1 MSENI
6 YSNEMSIE
14 ELNSGDKV
22 EMMVEIYESTDTIR
36 DHDHNT
42 EVKGGEPEETKLK
55 RKPQTEQGGDTH
67 TAESRR
73 YRLAAVGLVLLCVLL
88 LLTIILLCIRL
99 NNLTGERNQLQA
111 SYTRMTADRDQLQT
125 NYTNMTAERDQ
136 NKRRLSTMVNYTQ
149 QEWRVFNT
157 SLYYVSTEWKSWT
170 ESRDD
175 CIKRGSD
182 LLIINSREEQEFIVK
197 KLSSSQVWI
206 GLSGS
211 ETEGVWKWVDG
222 SGLTIRFW
230 YSGEPNSRKDEKC
243 VVTGYWNGKN
253 WAQYS
258 CKTPHIW
265 VCERS
270 IFN

>member
-1 MSENI
+1 MVCWSQTDTLREKVIQRFSHFELVSRTDMSENI

-111 SYTRMTADRDQLQT
+111 SYTSMTADRDQLQT

-136 NKRRLSTMVNYTQ
+136 NIKWLSAMVNYTL
-149 QEWRVFNT
+149 QEWWVFNT
-157 SLYYVSTEWKSWT
+157 SLYYVSTLKKSWT
-170 ESRDD
+170 ESRND
-175 CIKRGSD
+175 CRQRGAD
-182 LLIINSREEQEFIVK
+182 LVIINSREEQEFIK
-197 KLSSSQVWI
+197 KLNNNNNKVWI
-206 GLSGS
+206 GLNK
-211 ETEGVWKWVDG
+211 TEGVWKWVDG
-222 SGLTIRFW
+222 SELI
-230 YSGEPNSRKDEKC
+230 
-243 VVTGYWNGKN
+243 TG
-253 WAQYS
+253 
-258 CKTPHIW
+258 
-265 VCERS
+265 
-270 IFN
+270 

>member
-1 MSENI
+1 MCIPS
-6 YSNEMSIE
+6 
-14 ELNSGDKV
+14 
-22 EMMVEIYESTDTIR
+22 
-36 DHDHNT
+36 
-42 EVKGGEPEETKLK
+42 
-55 RKPQTEQGGDTH
+55 DTH

-136 NKRRLSTMVNYTQ
+136 NKRRLSTMGG
-149 QEWRVFNT
+149 
-157 SLYYVSTEWKSWT
+157 WT
-170 ESRDD
+170 ESRND
-175 CIKRGSD
+175 CRQRGAD
-182 LLIINSREEQEFIVK
+182 LVIISSKEEQLNNNNNK
-197 KLSSSQVWI
+197 VWI
-206 GLSGS
+206 GLNK
-211 ETEGVWKWVDG
+211 TEGVWKWVDG
-222 SGLTIRFW
+222 SELITGFW
-230 YSGEPNSRKDEKC
+230 YPGEPDSRKDEKC
-243 VVTGYWNGKN
+243 VVIGYWNGKN